1 MAAMNA
7 SVRIALIHALS
18 ESVEPARAAFA
29 EQWPDAYCFDL
40 LDTSLADDRADRA
53 EIDPTMIE
61 RFISLAA
68 YARSTVGRSGKTAG
82 ILFTCSAFG
91 PAIDAVKAC
100 STFPVLRPNEA
111 AFDAAMKRGD
121 CLGLVVS
128 FQSSLA
134 SLEDEFSRLAEIRGR
149 AVVIKSMCVGDAL
162 AALKRGEGD
171 THDRLVAEAAARTTD
186 VDALILGQFSM
197 ARAQS
202 AVERVCALSVITT
215 PRSAVDA
222 LRRAVMID
230 RSEPIQ

>member
-29 EQWPDAYCFDL
+29 EQWPEAYCFDL
-40 LDTSLADDRADRA
+40 FDTSLADDRADRA

-68 YARSTVGRSGKTAG
+68 YARSTVGRGGKTAG

-111 AFDAAMKRGD
+111 LSM
-121 CLGLVVS
+121 
-128 FQSSLA
+128 
-134 SLEDEFSRLAEIRGR
+134 SR
-149 AVVIKSMCVGDAL
+149 
-162 AALKRGEGD
+162 
-171 THDRLVAEAAARTTD
+171 
-186 VDALILGQFSM
+186 
-197 ARAQS
+197 
-202 AVERVCALSVITT
+202 
-215 PRSAVDA
+215 
-222 LRRAVMID
+222 
-230 RSEPIQ
+230 